1 MRKILL
7 LSALV
12 LTGCAATGVRVDQNQ
27 MSGFQ
32 TGKTSYE
39 DVVAQLG
46 QPTEITRKS
55 DGNTTASYIY
65 SEYQTRPE
73 TFIPYV
79 GMFVGGGDTRMN
91 TAMFEFNSKGI
102 LIDHSYSESQ
112 FGTNTGIT
120 AGGTPS
126 RVNTVERN

>member
-1 MRKILL
+1 MKWLL
-7 LSALV
+7 MLTV
-12 LTGCAATGVRVDQNQ
+12 MVITGCAATGVRVDESQISN
-27 MSGFQ
+27 FQ
-32 TGKTSYE
+32 KGKTTYE
-39 DVVAQLG
+39 EVVAQLG

-91 TAMFEFNSKGI
+91 TAMFEFNSKGT
-102 LIDHSYSESQ
+102 LIDYSYSQSQ
-112 FGTNTGIT
+112 FGTNTGIA

-126 RVNTVERN
+126 RIETVERN